1 MLDEPFSVAVS
12 RLQGVRV
19 LIVEDSWYIAK
30 AVESVLEDVG
40 MVIAGA
46 TATASVAERFARK
59 RAPKVAV
66 VDVKLRDGM
75 AFGLIDLLHDLGVRV
90 VVVSGFTAFS
100 TPPGKVAAILQKP
113 FSGDELLAALWTA
126 VSAI

>member
-1 MLDEPFSVAVS
+1 MLDEPFIVAVS
-12 RLQGVRV
+12 RLRGLRV

-46 TATASVAERFARK
+46 AATASVAERFARE

-75 AFGLIDLLHDLGVRV
+75 AFGLIDRLHDLGVHV
-90 VVVSGFTAFS
+90 VVVSGFAAFS
-100 TPPGKVAAILQKP
+100 TPPGRVAAILQKP
-113 FSGDELLAALWTA
+113 FSGDELLTALCT
-126 VSAI
+126 VVPAI

>member
-12 RLQGVRV
+12 CLQGVRV

-30 AVESVLEDVG
+30 AVESVFEDVE

-75 AFGLIDLLHDLGVRV
+75 AFGL
-90 VVVSGFTAFS
+90 TTCS
-100 TPPGKVAAILQKP
+100 TISEFA
-113 FSGDELLAALWTA
+113 W
-126 VSAI
+126 